1 MDSQHFAKPTSPS
14 FMPFLNEEALSLMG
28 RRIELPDKRIL
39 PSEDVRYPGYASVMD
54 DGRLVTDYR
63 SQCEYNVVPSKYGN
77 SMRSW
82 FQHNGD
88 AMIQTSRHRQAERTG
103 AYYYGA
109 DTKVPP
115 KQLQRCDAF
124 ECTFSRTDIAGGI
137 GLERNEPNPSLFGTF
152 ARESRLAP
160 EKRVFLTD
168 VPEGGR
174 NTPHGRQYISLGNQS
189 FNPRKTGY
197 GSTG

>member
-1 MDSQHFAKPTSPS
+1 MDSQRFVKPTSPS
-14 FMPFLNEEALSLMG
+14 LMPFINETALSLMG
-28 RRIELPDKRIL
+28 RRIEVPDKRIVPL
-39 PSEDVRYPGYASVMD
+39 EDIRYPGYASAMT

-63 SQCEYNVVPSKYGN
+63 SQCEYNVAPSKYGN
-77 SMRSW
+77 SLRSW
-82 FQHNGD
+82 LQHNGD
-88 AMIQTSRHRQAERTG
+88 AMIQASRHRQAERAG

-115 KQLQRCDAF
+115 KQLQQCDAF
-124 ECTFSRTDIAGGI
+124 ECTFSRTGI
-137 GLERNEPNPSLFGTF
+137 PESLGLERSERVPSLANTF
-152 ARESRLAP
+152 ARENRDAP

-174 NTPHGRQYISLGNQS
+174 NTPHGRQYIPLGNQS

-197 GSTG
+197 GATG